1 MLTSM
6 ITDKMRNAK
15 NKVRTTLVAELVW
28 ERISPRPVRPN
39 TDQIRLPDVLNKLK
53 KENKVRFPY
62 LSYLLR
68 YFHCITWR
76 SKVLSTTTIADDDL
90 SIM

>member
-53 KENKVRFPY
+53 KREQSSISLPILSAKVFP
-62 LSYLLR
+62 LHNLAVKGTFNNDNSR
-68 YFHCITWR
+68 
-76 SKVLSTTTIADDDL
+76 
-90 SIM
+90 